1 MIIHELERDFLAKL
15 SQLEHPVTTVMHHS
29 NFNTAIPK
37 TTHEFCDEKFR
48 FDKLKP

>member
-29 NFNTAIPK
+29 NFNTAL